1 MDTSQLQSD
10 TDALL
15 ARHLGKVA
23 DLSYDRSLTLWNG
36 TQQRWMKFR
45 KRLRA
50 QRVWWRHQY
59 VPGASHVDTGQ
70 HFSWIADIHAGFSN
84 PPRRRGR

>member
-23 DLSYDRSLTLWNG
+23 DLSYDRSLAFWTGTRHRWTLL
-36 TQQRWMKFR
+36 R
-45 KRLRA
+45 KSLRA

-70 HFSWIADIHAGFSN
+70 RFSWIADIHAGFSN
-84 PPRRRGR
+84 PPRRGRR